1 MKTPMRL
8 GAATML
14 GATLFLGVGA
24 CSSSTEPT
32 TPSPT
37 TSSAVTK
44 TPQEVETIALSEHG
58 ILVGNPKAA
67 KKVQIAID
75 QQCPHCRDF
84 SKEVEN
90 KLTEAINA
98 GDVQVEYFVT
108 DFLKEKGYG
117 GWSTTAANAL
127 NVVAAS
133 STDAGRWK
141 DVYMAL
147 YEAQPTSE
155 NEVLSSD
162 EVIKV
167 IQNTGVQLTDD
178 EKKQIEENS
187 YADKIAG
194 DTNYVFDLG
203 ITGSPT
209 VLIDDVPQP
218 ALSDPEIFMEYLKT
232 GEVPV
237 DPTAT
242 S

>member
-8 GAATML
+8 GVTTML
-14 GATLFLGVGA
+14 GAALFLGVGA
-24 CSSSTEPT
+24 CSSSTETT
-32 TPSPT
+32 TPSST

-44 TPQEVETIALSEHG
+44 TPQAVETITLSEHG
-58 ILVGNPKAA
+58 IIVGNPDAP
-67 KKVQIAID
+67 KKIQIAID
-75 QQCPHCRDF
+75 QQCPYCRNF
-84 SKEVEN
+84 SQEVDS
-90 KLTEAINA
+90 KLTEAINT
-98 GDVQVEYFVT
+98 GDVQVEYFIT
-108 DFLKEKGYG
+108 DFLKERGYG

-127 NVVAAS
+127 NVVASS

-147 YEAQPTSE
+147 YQEQPTSE

-194 DTNYVFDLG
+194 DTNYAFGLG
-203 ITGSPT
+203 IQGSPT

-218 ALSDPEIFMEYLKT
+218 ALSDPEVFMEYLNT
-232 GEVPV
+232 GEIPE
-237 DPTAT
+237 DTIST